1 MSAWAMIRKSPRR
14 HWVKQRRAGL
24 ARTCRVAVAGW
35 AAAWLALGATA
46 MAADPP
52 RRIVSINLCTDQLL
66 LALAEPERIAGLGRF
81 ARRAD
86 MAYLA
91 AAARAHPIVRGT
103 AEEVLRL
110 RPDLVLA
117 GAFSGRAT
125 RAVLQAHG
133 IRVETFAPPRSI
145 AEARAEII
153 RVSGMTGA
161 AQRGAAL
168 IAEIDAAVGEAAALV
183 RPKVALTALPL
194 QRRGYASGRDTLVSS
209 VLEAAGL
216 VNAAAA
222 LGIDGIGRA
231 PIEAIAKLRPDI
243 LIVEGLGP
251 AGDQATALLHH
262 PVLAR
267 GLRSRIVALPTTEV
281 ACGGPSLP
289 ALLRRVSG
297 AALSR

>member
-1 MSAWAMIRKSPRR
+1 MIRKSPRR
-14 HWVKQRRAGL
+14 HWVKERRAGL
-24 ARTCRVAVAGW
+24 VRTWGG
-35 AAAWLALGATA
+35 AWLALWAVPGL
-46 MAADPP
+46 AADMP

-66 LALAEPERIAGLGRF
+66 LALAEPDRIAGLGRF

-86 MAYLA
+86 MSYLA
-91 AAARAHPIVRGT
+91 TAAQAHQIVRGT

-133 IRVETFAPPRSI
+133 VRLETFVPPRSI
-145 AEARAEII
+145 AEAKAEIV
-153 RVSGMTGA
+153 RVSSLLGTP
-161 AQRGAAL
+161 QRGGAL
-168 IAEIDAAVGEAAALV
+168 IEEIDAAVGEAAGVNRA
-183 RPKVALTALPL
+183 KVALTALPL

-216 VNAAAA
+216 ANAAAT
-222 LGIDGIGRA
+222 LGIDSIGRA
-231 PIEAIAKLRPDI
+231 PIEAIVRLRPDL

-267 GLRSRIVALPTTEV
+267 GLPSRIVALPTTEV

-289 ALLRRVSG
+289 ALLRRVS
-297 AALSR
+297 AAVAGPFAGSR